1 MIKSKE
7 IEINDNL
14 VISSM
19 NILGSLIG
27 FYVAQEKELPEV
39 PGVLIGGLVGTLI
52 GELLTKK

>member
-7 IEINDNL
+7 IEINDSL
-14 VISSM
+14 VVSSM

-39 PGVLIGGLVGTLI
+39 PGVLIGGLIGTLI
-52 GELLTKK
+52 AELLTKK

>member
-7 IEINDNL
+7 IEIKDGL
-14 VISSM
+14 IVSSL

-52 GELLTKK
+52 AELLTKK